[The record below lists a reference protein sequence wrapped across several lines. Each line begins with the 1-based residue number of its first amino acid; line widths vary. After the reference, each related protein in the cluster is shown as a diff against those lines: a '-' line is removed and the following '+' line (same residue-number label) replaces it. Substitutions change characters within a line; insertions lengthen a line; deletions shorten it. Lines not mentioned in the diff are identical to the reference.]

1 MSEPQERSNHFVDD
15 VVGLAGRYRKQEDL
29 SIYEML
35 KRTGYTERRES
46 LTIEAIRK
54 VLARSPEHLSEWL
67 EYSAD
72 KRSGGGWYIRG
83 ENGRF
88 EVGNI
93 HADGRV
99 GERRSYSDLEEACAD
114 FIQRELDQIAFE

>member
-1 MSEPQERSNHFVDD
+1 MSEPRETPNHFVED
-15 VVGLAGRYRKQEDL
+15 VVSLAGRYRKQEDL

-35 KRTGYTERRES
+35 KRTGYPERRGA
-46 LTIEAIRK
+46 LTIETIRK
-54 VLARSPEHLSEWL
+54 ALAKSSEHLSEWL

-72 KRSGGGWYIRG
+72 KRSSTGWYIRE

-88 EVGNI
+88 EVGNV
-93 HADGRV
+93 DSSGRLA
-99 GERRSYSDLEEACAD
+99 EQRSYSDLVEACAD

>member
-1 MSEPQERSNHFVDD
+1 MSEPRETPNQFVDD
-15 VVGLAGRYRKQEDL
+15 VVSLAGRYRKQEDL

-35 KRTGYTERRES
+35 KRTGYPERRGTLSVE
-46 LTIEAIRK
+46 TIRK
-54 VLARSPEHLSEWL
+54 ALARSPEHLSEWL

-72 KRSGGGWYIRG
+72 KRSGDGWYIRG

-88 EVGNI
+88 EVGNLDSNG
-93 HADGRV
+93 HLAGQ
-99 GERRSYSDLEEACAD
+99 RSYSDLVEACAD